1 MTINIYHP
9 YQKWE
14 TSAVIFNIIVRTS
27 AKDTLQRQF
36 AHYLHSVTIPLLG
49 SQIIYSAVSNVNLLF
64 KMVSSVK
71 PVTTVKLIRVDCV
84 IVLSS
89 QFSKTD
95 VIFKIMSHSV
105 TRVIYNKG
113 FQLKKN
119 QINIITTR

>member
-1 MTINIYHP
+1 MLTVWTALARLIYKLHIIPYLLPMTINIYHP

-36 AHYLHSVTIPLLG
+36 AHYLHSATIPLLG

-71 PVTTVKLIRVDCV
+71 PVTTVKLIHVGYLV
-84 IVLSS
+84 VLSS
-89 QFSKTD
+89 LCKSLGL
-95 VIFKIMSHSV
+95 M
-105 TRVIYNKG
+105 
-113 FQLKKN
+113 
-119 QINIITTR
+119 